1 MSVLFCAASVQQR
14 NLAAFWRR
22 AVGDACVP
30 AGVCRE
36 PVGWRPLCLVPRN
49 GLLSCPKASNLEPAA
64 CFSFPVLCFCAFVHV
79 DTWASHMS
87 RIACLGCQLKYCL
100 LQEAFP
106 ECPVPGSALR
116 AFSAV
121 TPSVCGHVVNSWKA
135 GTVSSVCYL
144 PELSPGADT
153 FSYAGNAPPTAWDP
167 MLRPP
172 QPQPQMPCE
181 PLKTPQAFLILREDK
196 LVENSIDLWVHFFQ
210 VVFLCTFYIGA
221 IISQKS
227 KVCVS
232 LLLSLVKA
240 QAIPQLGSL
249 CGRRDQVTKPGLR

>member
-22 AVGDACVP
+22 DVGDACVP

-36 PVGWRPLCLVPRN
+36 PGGWRPLCLVPRN

-79 DTWASHMS
+79 DTWAFDMS

-106 ECPVPGSALR
+106 ECPVPGFALR
-116 AFSAV
+116 AFSTV
-121 TPSVCGHVVNSWKA
+121 TPSLCGHVVNSWKA

-153 FSYAGNAPPTAWDP
+153 FSYAGNASPTAWDP

-196 LVENSIDLWVHFFQ
+196 LVENSIENNERKKRLQ
-210 VVFLCTFYIGA
+210 
-221 IISQKS
+221 
-227 KVCVS
+227 
-232 LLLSLVKA
+232 
-240 QAIPQLGSL
+240 
-249 CGRRDQVTKPGLR
+249 